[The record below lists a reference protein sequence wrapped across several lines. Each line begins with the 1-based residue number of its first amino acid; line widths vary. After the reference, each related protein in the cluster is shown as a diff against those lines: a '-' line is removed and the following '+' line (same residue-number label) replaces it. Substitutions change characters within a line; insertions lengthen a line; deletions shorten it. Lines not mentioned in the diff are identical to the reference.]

1 MFSGCLRGG
10 MCCRRDGAWFSRTWE
25 AGAPCGAGLGLF
37 PVAALSV
44 LLWAGR
50 CGQCCQMGSKMPSL
64 GSLSPY
70 ALLQGCAKGPAPSQ
84 GSQTLRDCPM
94 EWDGDAGL
102 VLREDALKSRRRT
115 RSGFILV
122 VPFSWALPVE
132 FG

>member
-1 MFSGCLRGG
+1 
-10 MCCRRDGAWFSRTWE
+10 
-25 AGAPCGAGLGLF
+25 
-37 PVAALSV
+37 
-44 LLWAGR
+44 
-50 CGQCCQMGSKMPSL
+50 
-64 GSLSPY
+64 
-70 ALLQGCAKGPAPSQ
+70 
-84 GSQTLRDCPM
+84 M